1 MAKKKQNWYRKT
13 EAMLYD
19 YKHLPG
25 QIKEKERE
33 MEAMMP
39 QDTASVITFGT
50 GSGGGI
56 KNSTEKYGIKR
67 ATCRASKELQ
77 SLKYQYDAIRDALE
91 LLTFDES
98 QLYCLKYQEEKGN
111 LDVSYDLAMSERNYY
126 RFKKK
131 FIVKVAKSLGL
142 LRVERL

>member
-1 MAKKKQNWYRKT
+1 MGKKKQNWYRKT

-33 MEAMMP
+33 LEAMMP
-39 QDTASVITFGT
+39 QDSASFISFGA
-50 GSGGGI
+50 GSGGI
-56 KNSTEKYGIKR
+56 KNTTEHYGIKR
-67 ATCRASKELQ
+67 ATSRAARELQ
-77 SLKYQYDAIRDALE
+77 SLKYQADAIRAALE
-91 LLTFDES
+91 LLTHDES
-98 QLYCLKYQEEKGN
+98 QLYCLKYKQEKSN
-111 LDVSYDLAMSERNYY
+111 LDVCYGLAMSERNYY

-131 FIVKVAKSLGL
+131 CIVKVAKSLGL